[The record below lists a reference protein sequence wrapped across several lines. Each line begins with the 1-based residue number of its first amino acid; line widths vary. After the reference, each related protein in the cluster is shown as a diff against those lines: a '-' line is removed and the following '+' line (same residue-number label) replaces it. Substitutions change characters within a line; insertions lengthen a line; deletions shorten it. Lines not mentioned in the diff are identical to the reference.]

1 MKLIDDDSLPCYPR
15 VLFGAYDIK
24 TWYYSPYP
32 FDEEEWASMT
42 ESSGST
48 SHTAPALIKGNRNL
62 SPSTPSSTRE
72 SSLSRLGGALSTSI
86 EKAPALQG
94 LEIEAPLVNRKESYP
109 PPAKALWVCDG
120 CFKYMRTYGG
130 YTVHKKDCKQTH
142 PPGRKVYQRGAH
154 IIWEVDG
161 LQEKVSLDVLI
172 VREVLSFLTF

>member
-1 MKLIDDDSLPCYPR
+1 
-15 VLFGAYDIK
+15 
-24 TWYYSPYP
+24 
-32 FDEEEWASMT
+32 MT
-42 ESSGST
+42 EANGSA
-48 SHTAPALIKGNRNL
+48 SHPSAALVKGNRNL

-72 SSLSRLGGALSTSI
+72 SSLSRQGGALSTSI

-94 LEIEAPLVNRKESYP
+94 LEVEAPLVNRKESYP

-161 LQEKVSLDVLI
+161 LQEKVGLSSNRI
-172 VREVLSFLTF
+172 PEVL